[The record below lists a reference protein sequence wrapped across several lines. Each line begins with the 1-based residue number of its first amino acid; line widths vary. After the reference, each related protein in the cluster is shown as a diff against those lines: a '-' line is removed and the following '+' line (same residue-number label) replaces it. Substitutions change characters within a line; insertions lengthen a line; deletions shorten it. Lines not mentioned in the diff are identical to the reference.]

1 MLLSRH
7 QQPPPP
13 TIYYAVVRYLLDVV
27 EYEGTSEVRAT
38 SAMDAG
44 TCYGT
49 GESPV
54 IAMSICRH
62 ACKAARENHKVLQKF
77 GLDRPKLLR

>member
-1 MLLSRH
+1 MLPRRERK
-7 QQPPPP
+7 PPSP
-13 TIYYAVVRYLLDVV
+13 TIYYAIVRYLLDVV
-27 EYEGTSEVRAT
+27 EYEGTSEVDAT
-38 SAMDAG
+38 SAMDSG

-62 ACKAARENHKVLQKF
+62 SCKAARENHKVLQKF